1 MSSTAIIA
9 ILDVLFIV
17 ILLIGFWAGFR
28 RGVKRSALELG
39 LTFAGILICGF
50 ITPPITNALLGMNI
64 SAGGET
70 TTLQGLIV
78 EMLAQDATIGSL
90 IESSPSLESL
100 LTHLPGVLLCSIV
113 FLVLNLLMRLVVYII
128 YKIISAIAFKSK
140 KKEKQEGLKRNGWVG
155 GALGVFKMFML
166 LLVISM
172 PITSLVKFVD
182 NQVYQS
188 KAAVADGSATQID
201 ETLDG
206 LPQQVKD
213 VLHAIDASAFGVL
226 NGAVGLDDYIF
237 DNISQFDMNG
247 EKVEMRKEL
256 STYLDIMRDVSALE
270 VSNQVSSMDWDKID
284 GLYKTA
290 SQSGLYKGVL
300 LNVAGE
306 LIVDYPTLI
315 SLFPELAEYEEIL
328 ADVKTGLENAQSY
341 ATYLA
346 SDIDNIYYTFRD
358 LAKSGYLDY
367 VFNGDVDVVS
377 AITLLSQEYTVVMT
391 NSIDRII
398 DTNLLRDSFSSVL
411 DYALDGLSEEGEE
424 SIFQDINTQV
434 SNWDVLKSQIS
445 TVLIEFGNINVELE
459 KNNMSISDVVDD
471 VNNLLKVKTGA
482 STILSKVGTML
493 DTVDSMEIMKNTQGE
508 KLLPKVLEE
517 FGIGNLLD
525 VQGEDI
531 TTYKALFEFVS
542 TPIENLISLDIYD
555 ALQGDVDYNTVLKKF
570 ASRLAS
576 EMTTVDGETTYS
588 TMLEDTLLPIYKV
601 SALKNLVFDQ
611 IISASAGTGV
621 IDFSLLEVENDF
633 EQSYAN
639 WQADLPLISQIISEF
654 ESRKFDESQTMLD
667 YLLAGGDINEVIKLL
682 DDEAVDDIVP
692 AIMQAKSTQPL
703 KDELSTVIVDVM
715 QDVTGQ
721 TGLSLPL
728 SSATFNSSNAEDQT
742 DEFTTIVKNFVRIYK
757 NTQDLTSLENIDA
770 TMLGDLIESVKQN
783 AYRQQLYRKQEQGVM
798 KSIFEALILAAEQQF
813 GFEQAA
819 LCDVAG
825 KDYIY
830 QIDFTQMFELLDL
843 INDANEFATAFKDL
857 TLGDLQTE
865 EAKQQAIGT
874 LMDAVEENQQAV
886 EQILDIATNLEFN
899 VELSQENQNVVKQK
913 ISELEQ
919 KGTVSATIIEN
930 LKNIFGVGA

>member
-50 ITPPITNALLGMNI
+50 ITPPITNALLGINI

-140 KKEKQEGLKRNGWVG
+140 KKEKQEGLKRNGWAG

-172 PITSLVKFVD
+172 PITSLVKVVD

-682 DDEAVDDIVP
+682 DDEAVEDIVP

-728 SSATFNSSNAEDQT
+728 SSATFNSSSAEDQT

-783 AYRQQLYRKQEQGVM
+783 AYRQQLYGKQEQGVM
-798 KSIFEALILAAEQQF
+798 KSIFDALILAAEQQF
-813 GFEQAA
+813 SFEQAA

-865 EAKQQAIGT
+865 EEKQQAIGT

-899 VELSQENQNVVKQK
+899 VELSQENQSVVEQK
-913 ISELEQ
+913 INELEQ

>member
-90 IESSPSLESL
+90 IESSPSLKSL

-201 ETLDG
+201 DTLDG

-213 VLHAIDASAFGVL
+213 VLHAVDASAFGVL

-682 DDEAVDDIVP
+682 DDEAVEDIVP

-728 SSATFNSSNAEDQT
+728 SSATFNSSSAEDQT
-742 DEFTTIVKNFVRIYK
+742 DEFTTIVKNFVNIYK

-783 AYRQQLYRKQEQGVM
+783 AYRQQLYGKKEQGVM
-798 KSIFEALILAAEQQF
+798 KSIFDALILAAEQQF
-813 GFEQAA
+813 SFEQAA

-865 EAKQQAIGT
+865 EEKQQAIGT

-899 VELSQENQNVVKQK
+899 VELSQENQSVVEQK

-919 KGTVSATIIEN
+919 KDSVSATIIEN

>member
-50 ITPPITNALLGMNI
+50 ITPPITNALLGINI

-113 FLVLNLLMRLVVYII
+113 FLVLNLIMRLVVYII

-140 KKEKQEGLKRNGWVG
+140 KKEKQEGLKRNGWIG

-531 TTYKALFEFVS
+531 KTYKALFEFVS

-682 DDEAVDDIVP
+682 DDEAVEDIVP

-728 SSATFNSSNAEDQT
+728 SSATFNSSSAEDQT
-742 DEFTTIVKNFVRIYK
+742 DEFTTIVKNFVSIYK

-783 AYRQQLYRKQEQGVM
+783 AYRQQLYGKKEQGVM
-798 KSIFEALILAAEQQF
+798 KSIFDALILAAEQQF
-813 GFEQAA
+813 SFEQAA

-865 EAKQQAIGT
+865 EEKQQAIGT

-919 KGTVSATIIEN
+919 KDSVSATIIEN

>member
-50 ITPPITNALLGMNI
+50 ITPPITNALLGINI

-682 DDEAVDDIVP
+682 DDEAVEDIVP

-728 SSATFNSSNAEDQT
+728 SSATFNSSSAEDQT
-742 DEFTTIVKNFVRIYK
+742 DEFTTIVKNFVSIYK

-783 AYRQQLYRKQEQGVM
+783 AYRQQLYGKKEQGVM
-798 KSIFEALILAAEQQF
+798 KSIFDALILAAEQQF
-813 GFEQAA
+813 SFEQAA

-865 EAKQQAIGT
+865 EEKQQAIGT

-899 VELSQENQNVVKQK
+899 VELSQGNQSVVKQK
-913 ISELEQ
+913 INELEQ

>member
-50 ITPPITNALLGMNI
+50 ITPPITNALLGMKI

-576 EMTTVDGETTYS
+576 EMITVDGETTYS

-682 DDEAVDDIVP
+682 DDEAVEDIVP

-728 SSATFNSSNAEDQT
+728 SSATFNSSSAEDQT
-742 DEFTTIVKNFVRIYK
+742 DEFTTIVKNFVSIYK

-783 AYRQQLYRKQEQGVM
+783 AYRQQLYGKKEQGVM
-798 KSIFEALILAAEQQF
+798 KSIFDALILAAEQQF
-813 GFEQAA
+813 SFEQAA

-865 EAKQQAIGT
+865 EEKQQAIGT

-899 VELSQENQNVVKQK
+899 VELSRENQSVVEQK

-919 KGTVSATIIEN
+919 KDTVSATIIEN

>member
-50 ITPPITNALLGMNI
+50 ITPPITNALLGINI

-728 SSATFNSSNAEDQT
+728 SSATFNSSSAEDQT
-742 DEFTTIVKNFVRIYK
+742 DEFTTIVKNFVSIYK

-783 AYRQQLYRKQEQGVM
+783 AYRQQLYGKKEQGVM
-798 KSIFEALILAAEQQF
+798 KSIFDALILAAEQQF
-813 GFEQAA
+813 SFEQAA

-865 EAKQQAIGT
+865 EEKQQAIGT

-899 VELSQENQNVVKQK
+899 VELSQENQSVVKQK
-913 ISELEQ
+913 INELEQ
-919 KGTVSATIIEN
+919 KGSVSATIIEN